1 MLLRQVVDGLVL
13 DEAGK
18 RHLGGGHPREEEL
31 HAARVDHRPG
41 EQVRARRFALLD
53 DADRHVPE
61 PLGELGP
68 LLQELA
74 RPDRGGEARRPCA
87 DDEDPDV
94 DPLVGR
100 VRRLRDHLGR
110 IERRRE
116 VGRFHVTSPSSPVR
130 AP

>member
-1 MLLRQVVDGLVL
+1 MPRGLTTAP
-13 DEAGK
+13 ES
-18 RHLGGGHPREEEL
+18 RCEPRRL
-31 HAARVDHRPG
+31 
-41 EQVRARRFALLD
+41 ALLD

-61 PLGELGP
+61 PLGELRP
-68 LLQELA
+68 LLQDLA
-74 RPDRGGEARRPCA
+74 GANCGGETRRPCA

-110 IERRRE
+110 VERRRE
-116 VGRFHVTSPSSPVR
+116 VGRFHVTPPSSPVR